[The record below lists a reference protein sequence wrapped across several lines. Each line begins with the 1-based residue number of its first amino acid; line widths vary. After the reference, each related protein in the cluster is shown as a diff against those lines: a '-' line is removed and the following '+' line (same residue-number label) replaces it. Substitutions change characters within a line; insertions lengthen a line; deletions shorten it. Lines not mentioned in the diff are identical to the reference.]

1 MGKIKIPWA
10 KPHISEEERI
20 ELMDA
25 FNSGWLSS
33 GPKVKS
39 FESKLAS
46 YLEIKNAIA
55 VSNGTDAIDIV
66 LKTLGIDKNA
76 LIPEKKINTRAKI
89 TAPGLLKQPSII
101 DFMFY
106 SQLILYSIS
115 SPGLTKA

>member
-55 VSNGTDAIDIV
+55 DNSRDLKEKID
-66 LKTLGIDKNA
+66 
-76 LIPEKKINTRAKI
+76 
-89 TAPGLLKQPSII
+89 
-101 DFMFY
+101 
-106 SQLILYSIS
+106 LYLE
-115 SPGLTKA
+115 GQDEF